1 MAYIVISI
9 FSARE
14 ELSRDEGGEEE
25 ERKRG
30 RGREEEGEG
39 EGEERRE
46 GELKR
51 FIDVN
56 NML

>member
-39 EGEERRE
+39 EERR
-46 GELKR
+46 GER
-51 FIDVN
+51 GN
-56 NML
+56 